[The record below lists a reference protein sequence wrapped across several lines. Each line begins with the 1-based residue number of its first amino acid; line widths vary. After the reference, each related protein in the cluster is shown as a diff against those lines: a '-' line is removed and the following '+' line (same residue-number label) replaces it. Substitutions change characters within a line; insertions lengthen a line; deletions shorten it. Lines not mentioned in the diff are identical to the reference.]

1 MIKKSKQAIGFKGTD
16 KTALAFPKK
25 KVKTPNK
32 KKKTS
37 PEKIIQ
43 KQVEA
48 YLTILGVRFFHIP
61 DYLLMFIKVT
71 PGVPQY
77 LKNLVSQHFKGLPDL
92 IIWHK
97 NEKGFN
103 HCLLLELKTETG
115 KLSQGQKNWHKGLNV
130 SVTYGSDEAI
140 KEIDKFISF
149 CEKN

>member
-1 MIKKSKQAIGFKGTD
+1 MLKRKKTKTFTGAD
-16 KTALAFPKK
+16 KSALAFPKK
-25 KVKTPNK
+25 KVKPTTK

-37 PEKIIQ
+37 PEKVIQ

-115 KLSQGQKNWHKGLNV
+115 KLSQGQINWHKGLNV
-130 SVTYGSDEAI
+130 AVTYSADEAI
-140 KEIDKFISF
+140 KEVNKFIEF
-149 CEKN
+149 CDKN

>member
-1 MIKKSKQAIGFKGTD
+1 MLKRNKKTINFTGAD
-16 KTALAFPKK
+16 KSALAFPKK
-25 KVKTPNK
+25 KIKTPTK
-32 KKKTS
+32 KKRTS
-37 PEKIIQ
+37 PEKLIQ
-43 KQVEA
+43 KKVEA
-48 YLTILGVRFFHIP
+48 YLNILGVRFFHIP
-61 DYLLMFIKVT
+61 DYLLMFIKAT

-97 NEKGFN
+97 NKKGFN

-130 SVTYGSDEAI
+130 AVTYGAEEAI
-140 KEIDKFISF
+140 KEIDKFICF